1 MSRQLV
7 LELGHRV
14 ARGRDDFLIAP
25 SNEAAVAMIDAWP
38 NWPAPAMALSGP
50 QGSGKSHLAEV
61 WCEMSDASRYTAT
74 VLENG
79 AGSPDVPAL
88 VARKTLLI
96 EDLGPLSDEAERTLF
111 HLLNL
116 VKEEGASLLLTS
128 RVAPARLSIRLPD
141 LASRL
146 NALPHVELGAPDDR
160 LLTGVL
166 VKLFDDRQLRVN
178 EALVAYL
185 VARIERSIAIA
196 RDVVAALDR
205 ASLSGNRP
213 ITVPLAT
220 KVLAE
225 MGLA

>member
-1 MSRQLV
+1 MPRQLV
-7 LELGHRV
+7 FELGHRV
-14 ARGRDDFLIAP
+14 ARGRDDFLVAT
-25 SNEAAVAMIDAWP
+25 SNEAAVALIDAWP

-61 WCEMSDASRYTAT
+61 WRDMSGAERFDAAI
-74 VLENG
+74 LDN
-79 AGSPDVPAL
+79 ADVPAL
-88 VARKTLLI
+88 VAHKAILI
-96 EDLGPLSDEAERTLF
+96 EDLGPMSDVAERNLF

-116 VKEEGASLLLTS
+116 VKEEGASLLLTA
-128 RVAPARLSIRLPD
+128 REAPARLHVRLPD

-146 NALPHVELGAPDDR
+146 NALPHAELGIPDDM
-160 LLTGVL
+160 LLAGVL
-166 VKLFDDRQLRVN
+166 VKLFDDRQLRVG
-178 EALVAYL
+178 EPLITYL
-185 VARIERSIAIA
+185 AARIERSIAIA

-205 ASLSGNRP
+205 ASLSGKRP